1 MTAEAQ
7 QYRETVALESQMA
20 VDPGLRARWVEEQ
33 TGLAAEE
40 IERWQVAGNAG
51 SPAVGAGVDDE

>member
-1 MTAEAQ
+1 
-7 QYRETVALESQMA
+7 MA
-20 VDPGLRARWVEEQ
+20 VDAGLRARWVEEQ